1 MVNSTYNFLKRI
13 ENEPTF
19 LILLQ
24 KGIISLSILDKMV
37 YYERYLMELKT
48 VSNAQAIANA
58 SEEYNCHEATIRRAI
73 KAMEN

>member
-1 MVNSTYNFLKRI
+1 MVNSTYNFLKQI

-58 SEEYNCHEATIRRAI
+58 SEEYNCSEMTIRRAI
-73 KAMEN
+73 KVMEN